1 MKLEFGGLL
10 RRLFFGGVRLL
21 PIEQALM
28 TAMVEALPPP
38 LQHAVQQ
45 QLDAYNL
52 VQREAD
58 GRALNF
64 YRMLGRKAS
73 RDGIPPL
80 PIQRGDVK
88 LLRLT
93 FTLAEHDASAQGAV
107 GHGDVEEQAMRQA
120 DAKPTRDRASTYA
133 TFHATMY
140 AIDQHLF
147 CITFSHDLRQFRDQN
162 ELVVLEVKP
171 TWRGAML
178 NQ

>member
-64 YRMLGRKAS
+64 YRMVGRKAS

-93 FTLAEHDASAQGAV
+93 FTLAEHDASAQRAV

-120 DAKPTRDRASTYA
+120 DTTPTRDRARCMPPSMPLCMPSTSICFASPSA
-133 TFHATMY
+133 TIYDSF
-140 AIDQHLF
+140 AIKMNWWY
-147 CITFSHDLRQFRDQN
+147 LR
-162 ELVVLEVKP
+162 
-171 TWRGAML
+171 
-178 NQ
+178 

>member
-28 TAMVEALPPP
+28 TAMIEALPPP
-38 LQHAVQQ
+38 LQQAVQQ
-45 QLDAYNL
+45 QIDAYNL

-64 YRMLGRKAS
+64 YRMVGRKAS

-80 PIQRGDVK
+80 PIQRGDVP
-88 LLRLT
+88 LLHIT
-93 FTLAEHDASAQGAV
+93 FALAEHDASAQGAV
-107 GHGDVEEQAMRQA
+107 RQGDVEEQAMRQA
-120 DAKPTRDRASTYA
+120 DTTPTRDRASM
-133 TFHATMY
+133 HATMY

-147 CITFSHDLRQFRDQN
+147 CITFSHDVRQFHDQS
-162 ELVVLEVKP
+162 ELVVLEVKS
-171 TWRGAML
+171 TAGT
-178 NQ
+178 QS

>member
-28 TAMVEALPPP
+28 NTMVEALPRP
-38 LQHAVQQ
+38 LQQAVQQ
-45 QLDAYNL
+45 QLNAYNL

-64 YRMLGRKAS
+64 YRMLGRNAS

-93 FTLAEHDASAQGAV
+93 FTLAGQGASAQGAV
-107 GHGDVEEQAMRQA
+107 GQGEVEEEAMRQA
-120 DAKPTRDRASTYA
+120 DAKPTRDRASM
-133 TFHATMY
+133 HATMY

-147 CITFSHDLRQFRDQN
+147 CITFSHDVRQFRDQS

-171 TWRGAML
+171 TWQGAML